1 MKLAVRVYHC
11 SIRQFVPVGA
21 LALRGRCGVSP
32 QKGSAETLG
41 SAAGEGFPLPDHI
54 IPNQRVIDSQM
65 AGSELAASSA
75 TRSLRPFPCRN
86 TLIQD
91 CRSSPV
97 ENCQNIAYISDRR
110 MAVQRLTEQILA
122 HTKGLPEGAPIAAKS
137 LLHLGNRAAVDQAL
151 SRLAERGRLMRAGR
165 GVYLCPVSSRFG
177 VRAPSVEKAV
187 EALASQRGE
196 VIVSNGA
203 AAANALGL
211 TTQVPVRSVYLTSGR
226 SRTMNLGQQVVELR
240 HAPRWQLALAD
251 RPAGQAVRALAWL
264 GPEKAEAAL
273 KTLKRKLPSSTFG
286 ELVAAA
292 PQLPSWL
299 ARTVGKVA
307 HG

>member
-1 MKLAVRVYHC
+1 M
-11 SIRQFVPVGA
+11 
-21 LALRGRCGVSP
+21 
-32 QKGSAETLG
+32 
-41 SAAGEGFPLPDHI
+41 
-54 IPNQRVIDSQM
+54 
-65 AGSELAASSA
+65 
-75 TRSLRPFPCRN
+75 
-86 TLIQD
+86 
-91 CRSSPV
+91 
-97 ENCQNIAYISDRR
+97 
-110 MAVQRLTEQILA
+110 QRLTEQILA
-122 HTKGLPEGAPIAAKS
+122 HAEGLPEGAPIAAKS

-165 GVYLCPVSSRFG
+165 GVYLRPVSSRFG

-187 EALASQRGE
+187 EALALQRGE
-196 VIVSNGA
+196 TIVSNGA

-273 KTLKRKLPSSTFG
+273 MTLKRKLPSSTFG
-286 ELVAAA
+286 ELVAVA

-307 HG
+307 YGRRSHSQVGGLPI